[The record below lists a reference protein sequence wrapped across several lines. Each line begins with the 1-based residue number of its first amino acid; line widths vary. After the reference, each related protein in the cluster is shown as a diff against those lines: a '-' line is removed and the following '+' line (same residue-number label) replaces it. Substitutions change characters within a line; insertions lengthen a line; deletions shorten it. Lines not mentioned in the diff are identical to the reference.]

1 MGCQFFRY
9 GPSTFAQVLQLIN
22 LFGIFWGVFFME
34 AFGQLVL
41 AGAFAGWYWTFKK
54 PDNLPANGLS
64 ASFYRSIRYHLG
76 WRFDRNILQSKPS
89 G

>member
-1 MGCQFFRY
+1 
-9 GPSTFAQVLQLIN
+9 
-22 LFGIFWGVFFME
+22 ME

-64 ASFYRSIRYHLG
+64 SSFYRAVRYHLG
-76 WRFDRNILQSKPS
+76 DNSKS
-89 G
+89 ITMYY

>member
-1 MGCQFFRY
+1 
-9 GPSTFAQVLQLIN
+9 
-22 LFGIFWGVFFME
+22 ME

-64 ASFYRSIRYHLG
+64 SSFYRAVRYHLG
-76 WRFDRNILQSKPS
+76 DNSKSITMYYWKLQFRIQERWLLVP
-89 G
+89 